1 RDPARRDLRR
11 VVQSLQDGSGPAQP
25 GGAAVRRGAASRA
38 REHRGRARRRGG
50 RGRRGALEP
59 AAAAEGTPVDRRGNR
74 THGSGA
80 GDAARQLTRLPTAN
94 RRQPESCRGAESVRT
109 QGYEE
114 RPAGHRR
121 HRHGYLHDARH
132 GDAIADLQALRKLA
146 GPVRALR
153 SRTRHGGTLGY
164 LIRNRAAR
172 RDAFQRPDRGSSER
186 MKRLLLVAIALFCV
200 LGGTA
205 RADGDPASDYL
216 LGTQVFIPF
225 DLKLPKASQQE
236 LTSLVHDANTSGYT
250 IRVALVGSAYD
261 MGSVTSLWRKP
272 KPYAKF
278 LGTELAFVYKNRLL
292 VVM

>member
-1 RDPARRDLRR
+1 
-11 VVQSLQDGSGPAQP
+11 
-25 GGAAVRRGAASRA
+25 
-38 REHRGRARRRGG
+38 
-50 RGRRGALEP
+50 
-59 AAAAEGTPVDRRGNR
+59 
-74 THGSGA
+74 
-80 GDAARQLTRLPTAN
+80 
-94 RRQPESCRGAESVRT
+94 
-109 QGYEE
+109 
-114 RPAGHRR
+114 
-121 HRHGYLHDARH
+121 
-132 GDAIADLQALRKLA
+132 
-146 GPVRALR
+146 
-153 SRTRHGGTLGY
+153 
-164 LIRNRAAR
+164 
-172 RDAFQRPDRGSSER
+172 

-292 VVM
+292 VVMPNGFGFNRPGHSATKEYAALAKIKIGSGAMGLLTAAETGVQQLAASSGVKIKRSSDSSGGRSMAHDRVVIIIAAVALLAVAIALRLFLRRKRT